1 MMGYAI
7 ALLVC
12 DSNINFNNYCCWR
25 TQFPELEK
33 IESEYHEIVL
43 ERLNFVVQRRQ
54 QDDLDDL
61 CLFADVPQGQYSFR
75 HYH

>member
-1 MMGYAI
+1 MLLRCLYVIVILILIII
-7 ALLVC
+7 AVGE
-12 DSNINFNNYCCWR
+12 